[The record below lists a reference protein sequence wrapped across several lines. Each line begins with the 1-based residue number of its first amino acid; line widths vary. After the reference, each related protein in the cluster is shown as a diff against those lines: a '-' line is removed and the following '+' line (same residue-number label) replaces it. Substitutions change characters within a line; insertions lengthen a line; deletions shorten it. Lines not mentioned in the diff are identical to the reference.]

1 MTAPSNHNRRFA
13 YRGIDA
19 IAPQQGLEALE
30 QLLRQ
35 DVAQMVVVPANWQQ
49 MLSSFPGGQAP
60 ALLTSVVQGQATPR
74 ASQSAQREE
83 DDLSV
88 AALAAMEPG
97 QRQARLQSLLRN
109 ELAIVL
115 GLEPD
120 EVDPQVSLNNLGL
133 DSLMLLE
140 LRQRLENGLG
150 IELPMESLIQ
160 DPNLS
165 DLSVK
170 LLAIL
175 ESSASRVS

>member
-1 MTAPSNHNRRFA
+1 M
-13 YRGIDA
+13 
-19 IAPQQGLEALE
+19 
-30 QLLRQ
+30 
-35 DVAQMVVVPANWQQ
+35 
-49 MLSSFPGGQAP
+49 
-60 ALLTSVVQGQATPR
+60 LTSVVQGQAAPK
-74 ASQSAQREE
+74 ASQSARREE

-150 IELPMESLIQ
+150 IELPMESLMQ

-165 DLSVK
+165 DLSLK
-170 LLAIL
+170 LLVLL
-175 ESSASRVS
+175 ETSASQVR

>member
-1 MTAPSNHNRRFA
+1 
-13 YRGIDA
+13 
-19 IAPQQGLEALE
+19 
-30 QLLRQ
+30 
-35 DVAQMVVVPANWQQ
+35 
-49 MLSSFPGGQAP
+49 
-60 ALLTSVVQGQATPR
+60 
-74 ASQSAQREE
+74 
-83 DDLSV
+83 
-88 AALAAMEPG
+88 MEPG

-150 IELPMESLIQ
+150 IELPMESLMQ

-165 DLSVK
+165 DLSTK
-170 LLAIL
+170 LLVLL
-175 ESSASRVS
+175 ESSASRVR